1 MKNKKR
7 LWKIA
12 VLMAVVLVS
21 FAGVITYKVVAE
33 TSKSSADCPPSRD
46 CPSSINCPLKADVDV
61 DKTEGYKSCSLKS
74 ASDKKEACKLLAA
87 DGTKKI
93 SARKGQCDKKA
104 ACDLTAKQ
112 GGL

>member
-21 FAGVITYKVVAE
+21 FAGVITYKVIAG
-33 TSKSSADCPPSRD
+33 TSKSSATCPPSPD
-46 CPSSINCPLKADVDV
+46 CPSSINCPVKADVDV
-61 DKTEGYKSCSLKS
+61 DKTEGSKSCPLKG
-74 ASDKKEACKLLAA
+74 ASDREACKLLSD
-87 DGTKKI
+87 DGSKKI
-93 SARKGQCDKKA
+93 CSHKGHCGKKA
-104 ACDLTAKQ
+104 GCDLTAKQ